1 MQNASSMST
10 ANVEEIHRRAYVAD
24 GHADSLMWDRDLTV
38 ASDKG
43 HVDFPRLQAAGAKLQ
58 CFTLVT
64 RGIPVID
71 GFGLFAWWNN
81 WPKEARRDEWSR
93 AMWQIEKLER
103 FCGAIP
109 DRAAIATGR
118 GDLERNLASNRLS
131 ALIGVEGAHVVGN
144 DPGRVRELWE
154 RGVRFMSLTHLDNSE
169 IGGSSF
175 PLRGNRGLTTL
186 GKEVLSE
193 MAKVG
198 MAVDLA
204 HASAR
209 CLDDIFSGPDVPVFC
224 SHTGIAAVTPSWRN
238 MSDEVLREVKR
249 RRGVVGVI
257 FATSFIGGSRLS
269 NLLDHLVH
277 AVEVIGPEHVG
288 LGSDYDGMIRLPRE
302 MRDVRDV
309 RAITAGLL
317 ERGLPPESVELV
329 LGGSYKRFFER
340 ALP

>member
-1 MQNASSMST
+1 MNPAL
-10 ANVEEIHRRAYVAD
+10 VEEVHRRAYVAD
-24 GHADSLMWDRDLTV
+24 GHADSLMWDRDLNV
-38 ASDKG
+38 QSDKG
-43 HVDFPRLQAAGAKLQ
+43 HVDFPRLYESGTRLQ

-64 RGIPVID
+64 RGIPILD
-71 GFGLFAWWNN
+71 GFGLFTWWNN
-81 WPKEARRDEWSR
+81 WPKEARKDEWSR
-93 AMWQIEKLER
+93 ALWQIDKLER
-103 FCGAIP
+103 FCATSAG
-109 DRAAIATGR
+109 RAAIAGAR
-118 GDLERNLASNRLS
+118 LDLESNLQQDRLS

-144 DPGRVRELWE
+144 DPGRVRQLFD

-193 MAKVG
+193 MAKCG

-209 CLDDIFSGPDVPVFC
+209 CLENIFGGPDVPIFC

-249 RRGVVGVI
+249 RNGVVGVI

-277 AVEVIGPEHVG
+277 AVEVMGPEHVG

-309 RAITAGLL
+309 KAITGGLL
-317 ERGLPPESVELV
+317 KRGLPPESVELV

-340 ALP
+340 VLP